1 MRVSRDSQDVDVP
14 AEVPLRRPTAR
25 VRRTLCWAQVALG
38 GLVVLAATGVGAA
51 VDERVAD
58 HAAASPPAA
67 SSPAAAA
74 LIEVAPASQTP
85 LDTATAEDT
94 GSVSV
99 GDGALA
105 AVGTLIV
112 GWTLTAAV
120 GTIGRRRLDDLEDA
134 RWSAEWAQVE
144 PLWSG
149 RVR

>member
-1 MRVSRDSQDVDVP
+1 M
-14 AEVPLRRPTAR
+14 
-25 VRRTLCWAQVALG
+25 
-38 GLVVLAATGVGAA
+38 LAATGVSAA
-51 VDERVAD
+51 VEERVAD
-58 HAAASPPAA
+58 HASASP
-67 SSPAAAA
+67 PAAAA
-74 LIEVAPASQTP
+74 LIEVAPASPPP
-85 LDTATAEDT
+85 LDTATSEGT
-94 GSVSV
+94 GSAPV